1 MQPSTR
7 DREIFEHAP
16 IMTAIAKLALPT
28 IAGQIILVIYNMADT
43 FFIGLTGSDAK
54 LTAVTVCLPAFMILS
69 AIANLFGVGGAGETA
84 RSLGSGNRTRDANL
98 EPSHEK

>member
-43 FFIGLTGSDAK
+43 FS
-54 LTAVTVCLPAFMILS
+54 S
-69 AIANLFGVGGAGETA
+69 A
-84 RSLGSGNRTRDANL
+84 
-98 EPSHEK
+98 